1 MPLSYTIDRRLK
13 IVVARASGV
22 LSEEDLRG
30 SREQIQS
37 DPAYSPSFAQLF
49 DLSDVTDIEVS
60 IPVMA
65 RIAGSSTVSPGA
77 RRAFVGVN
85 DIQYEMARTFAALS
99 EPVEGGRDRWWGC
112 LGGDDARGFEALE
125 AVGQQI
131 GRDAGQAVA
140 EVRVATRSCSQLPHD
155 EQRPAVAHDVEGLGD
170 RAELSV
176 LPHA

>member
-1 MPLSYTIDRRLK
+1 MPLTYTIDRRLK

-99 EPVEGGRDRWWGC
+99 EPHHHSVHVFRDR
-112 LGGDDARGFEALE
+112 
-125 AVGQQI
+125 
-131 GRDAGQAVA
+131 AVA
-140 EVRVATRSCSQLPHD
+140 EAWVL
-155 EQRPAVAHDVEGLGD
+155 EQRADG
-170 RAELSV
+170 
-176 LPHA
+176 